1 MARPRSLHLAG
12 AGRRRPGVACLVLL
26 AAGLLPLA
34 ACSSGGN
41 TIAAQANGYG
51 GQSYIAG
58 DGTVQ
63 RIKPADR
70 RTTIAVTG
78 RTLEGAPLDT
88 ASYRGKVVV
97 LNTWGSWCPPCNAE
111 APLLERTWKS
121 FAGKD
126 VQFVGVDLREGPAAG
141 LAFQRKFAI
150 TYPSV
155 QWDGGA
161 VLVQLKGKA
170 SATPTTLV
178 LDRQGR
184 LAGRISG
191 ESRGAALRDLVQAV
205 LGEAPAQPPSG
216 SAS

>member
-1 MARPRSLHLAG
+1 MSHHRPPHRAV
-12 AGRRRPGVACLVLL
+12 ARRRPLRAAFAVLL
-26 AAGLLPLA
+26 AAALLPLA
-34 ACSSGGN
+34 ACSSGSN
-41 TIAAQANGYG
+41 TVAAQAKGYG

-63 RIKPADR
+63 QIKPADR
-70 RTTIAVTG
+70 RTTIAVSG

-88 ASYRGKVVV
+88 ATYRGKVVV

-111 APLLERTWKS
+111 APLLERTWKG
-121 FAGKD
+121 FAGQD
-126 VQFVGVDLREGPAAG
+126 VQFVGVDLREGPATG
-141 LAFQRKFAI
+141 LAFQRKFKI

-155 QWDGGA
+155 QWDGGS
-161 VLVQLKGKA
+161 VLLQLKGKA

-191 ESRGAALRDLVQAV
+191 ESRGSVLRDLVKVV
-205 LGEAPAQPPSG
+205 LAEPAG
-216 SAS
+216 SVS